1 MKVEENSTVA
11 FAAAEEER
19 ELVARLLR
27 QNLRDRLDRAELLVP
42 QPNDDDL
49 HYRKSR
55 HRCPNSFLDTL
66 LFRLEKY
73 IFVVRRKMYV
83 K

>member
-27 QNLRDRLDRAELLVP
+27 QNLDRLERAELLVP
-42 QPNDDDL
+42 QPNHDDL

-55 HRCPNSFLDTL
+55 HRCSNSFLDTL